1 MTEDTGNKNKKTSD
15 LTKKT
20 ESKVEEEVKSE
31 SILSN
36 DNLAQDENLVGSLST
51 PTEDSNNVQ
60 LFELG
65 GVSLMALDDIAN
77 VLSITS
83 TLGDGYKSIQSTSE
97 SSDSTDA
104 LSKIATARQA
114 VVVNTDVDEYDFAA
128 TLAASI
134 RTVEKKITSDVSPV
148 MKSCCQ
154 ALETYSKAAWGVK
167 FRDKWNATS
176 AGVNDP
182 FFTTNFQNL
191 WRSSMTE
198 ELIVKIGTITKASGV
213 WPATITKIYSIADV
227 KAATTGVLPNSPTY
241 ATGVLTAGANAALA
255 AQDGITLNAGDRL
268 LVKNQASAE
277 ENGVYTVTSIG
288 SAGAAWMLK
297 RATDADAASATE
309 VSFGMATYVLGGST
323 NANKRYYMSNS
334 AFTTIGASGATGN
347 QPFTETKL
355 SAISLNENLE
365 VRVTGNGSAAT
376 TDAIVATL
384 VVQKADSTTSLQ
396 TVTIPVGTAV
406 GARFAIGASTIKGS
420 TISSVSIASDNG
432 VDGDLLEIWVKSAS

>member
-1 MTEDTGNKNKKTSD
+1 MTEDTSNKNKKTSD
-15 LTKKT
+15 LTKKAEPKVDEIKP
-20 ESKVEEEVKSE
+20 ESN
-31 SILSN
+31 LSS
-36 DNLAQDENLVGSLST
+36 DNSAQDENLVGSLSI

-60 LFELG
+60 LFEFG
-65 GVSLMALDDIAN
+65 GVNLMALDDIAN
-77 VLSITS
+77 ILDVTS
-83 TLGDGYKSIQSTSE
+83 TLGAGYKSIQSTST

-104 LSKIATARQA
+104 LSKISAARQA
-114 VVVNTDVDEYDFAA
+114 VVVNTDINEYDYAA

-134 RTVEKKITSDVSPV
+134 RTVEKKITSDVLPV

-182 FFTTNFQNL
+182 FFTENFQNL
-191 WRSSMTE
+191 WRNSLAE
-198 ELIVKIGTITKASGV
+198 ELIVKIGTVTKASGV
-213 WPATITKIYSIADV
+213 WPATITKIHTVADV
-227 KAATTGVLPNSPTY
+227 KAATTGILPNSPSY
-241 ATGVLTAGANAALA
+241 AAGVLTATGSATALA
-255 AQDGITLNAGDRL
+255 AQDGITLSAGDRL
-268 LVKNQASAE
+268 LVKNQVAQE
-277 ENGVYTVTSIG
+277 QNGIYIVTSIG
-288 SAGAAWMLK
+288 SSTAYWMLK
-297 RATDADAASATE
+297 RATDADAASASE
-309 VSFGMATYVLGGST
+309 VSFGMATYVSGGST
-323 NANKRYYMSNS
+323 NINKRYYMSNAS
-334 AFTTIGASGATGN
+334 FTTIGASGATGN

-355 SAISLNENLE
+355 STISLNENLE
-365 VRVTGNGSAAT
+365 IRVTGNGSAAT

-384 VVQKADSTTSLQ
+384 VVQKADLTTSLQ

>member
-1 MTEDTGNKNKKTSD
+1 MTEDTSNKNKKTSD
-15 LTKKT
+15 LTKKA
-20 ESKVEEEVKSE
+20 ESKVDEIKQE
-31 SILSN
+31 SNLSS
-36 DNLAQDENLVGSLST
+36 DNSAQDENLVGSLST

-60 LFELG
+60 LFEFG
-65 GVSLMALDDIAN
+65 GVNLMALDDIVN
-77 VLSITS
+77 ILDITS
-83 TLGDGYKSIQSTSE
+83 TLGAGYKSIQSTSE

-104 LSKIATARQA
+104 LSKISAARQA
-114 VVVNTDVDEYDFAA
+114 VVVNTDIDEYDYAA

-182 FFTTNFQNL
+182 FFTENFQNL
-191 WRSSMTE
+191 WRSSLTE
-198 ELIVKIGTITKASGV
+198 ELIVKIGTVTKAAGV

-227 KAATTGVLPNSPTY
+227 KAATTGVLPNSPGY
-241 ATGVLTAGANAALA
+241 AAGVLTATGAAAALA
-255 AQDGITLNAGDRL
+255 AQDGVTLNAGDRL
-268 LVKNQASAE
+268 LVKNQTNAE
-277 ENGVYTVTSIG
+277 ENGVYIVTSIG
-288 SAGAAWMLK
+288 NATAYWMLK
-297 RATDADAASATE
+297 RATDADAASASE
-309 VSFGMATYVLGGST
+309 VSFGMATYVLSGST

-334 AFTTIGASGATGN
+334 SFTTIGASGATGN

-365 VRVTGNGSAAT
+365 VRVTGNGSAPTA
-376 TDAIVATL
+376 DEIVATL
-384 VVQKADSTTSLQ
+384 IVQKADLTTSLQ
-396 TVTIPVGTAV
+396 TVTIPVGSAV
-406 GARFAIGASTIKGS
+406 GTRFAIGASTVKGT

-432 VDGDLLEIWVKSAS
+432 ADGDLLEIWVKSAS